1 MAIRRRKALTL
12 LWGTLAGVLLSTA
25 LMVTLH
31 LDSWARWFDGLGK
44 TLSPQPQTLAVAL
57 PGQKTPPASQALAL
71 WTRLPA
77 HSQVDLVMLGLTQA
91 LERLGMQVQSM
102 QVMSEV
108 AKPAKDKVQTDGP
121 QVLLSIRLLATYAQW
136 MQWWQTSHG
145 EGVAWWPVQLSMA
158 PAAGQAQLQIEGQWR
173 VLLSDLETVQGAWIA
188 DVHEWIPVQQA
199 LLPDPFG
206 SKPMSP
212 AASVPAGDST
222 LANQTQCAKNTLRSP
237 VRGLQLVGL
246 LEGGDQHPGQAVL
259 RAGPCQWAV
268 RVGQRVGAQGHVL
281 HSLGPG
287 ASVWLTKENQRD
299 GLRLKMHK
307 KERP

>member
-1 MAIRRRKALTL
+1 MAICKRKALTL
-12 LWGTLAGVLLSTA
+12 LWGTLAGVLLAMA

-31 LDSWARWFDGLGK
+31 LDSWAHWFDGLGK
-44 TLSPQPQTLAVAL
+44 ASSPQPQTLAVAL
-57 PGQKTPPASQALAL
+57 PGQVTSSASQALTL

-77 HSQVDLVMLGLTQA
+77 HGQVDLAMLGLTQA
-91 LERLGMQVQSM
+91 LESLGMQVQSM
-102 QVMSEV
+102 QVMSEAV
-108 AKPAKDKVQTDGP
+108 RPAKDKVQTGGP
-121 QVLLSIRLLATYAQW
+121 QVLLSISLLATYAQW
-136 MQWWQTSHG
+136 MQWWQTSHS
-145 EGVAWWPVQLSMA
+145 EGVAWWPVQLSIA
-158 PAAGQAQLQIEGQWR
+158 PVAGQAQLQIEGQWR
-173 VLLSDLETVQGAWIA
+173 VLLSDLETVQGAWFE
-188 DVHEWIPVQQA
+188 DVHEWTPVQQA

-206 SKPMSP
+206 LKPLSP
-212 AASVPAGDST
+212 AVSVPASGGA
-222 LANQTQCAKNTLRSP
+222 LADRPQCAKNTLRSP

-287 ASVWLTKENQRD
+287 ASVWLTQEDQRD